1 MFPTRATPLRL
12 HGSENPQMR
21 VARNRLRR
29 PVRYVGKRCRRT
41 GLFARGT
48 RASDTGDRKGEPHTR
63 CKRERERDTKE
74 TEKDERNT
82 HRRARTHTQT
92 HKDHGKPGIDSFVF
106 TIQKLYQLP
115 GHVCARERERE
126 RERKRARERAR
137 AKAKAKDTA
146 HTPKTHDV
154 KPNACSHARTTC
166 LTAKAMF
173 AETEEAAR
181 KDGGVCIWGGLKW
194 ARDDTERRAPSC
206 FTILFAK
213 LSWRADAPRCCSSES
228 ACVAQR
234 PSGT

>member
-126 RERKRARERAR
+126 REKESKRESESES
-137 AKAKAKDTA
+137 KGHSA
-146 HTPKTHDV
+146 HAENTRRQTK
-154 KPNACSHARTTC
+154 CMLARTHN
-166 LTAKAMF
+166 MPNSQSH
-173 AETEEAAR
+173 
-181 KDGGVCIWGGLKW
+181 VCGNRRGSSQRRWGLHLG
-194 ARDDTERRAPSC
+194 RFEMG
-206 FTILFAK
+206 
-213 LSWRADAPRCCSSES
+213 
-228 ACVAQR
+228 Q
-234 PSGT
+234 G